1 MSLKSVL
8 VEVSPGE
15 IIDKITILEIKSERM
30 ENELKLINVRHE
42 LDILSST
49 RDTNIIGSRRLS
61 ELTANLKSVNE
72 MLWKIED
79 DIRNCEAAKD
89 FSQIFI
95 DLARAVYVTNDKRA
109 ELKRK
114 INSLLG
120 SNIIEEKS
128 YNPY

>member
-61 ELTANLKSVNE
+61 ELTTNLKSVNE

>member
-61 ELTANLKSVNE
+61 ELTTNLKSVNE

-79 DIRNCEAAKD
+79 DIRDCEAAKD

-109 ELKRK
+109 ELKRE
-114 INSLLG
+114 INLLLG

-128 YNPY
+128 YNSY

>member
-61 ELTANLKSVNE
+61 ELTTNLKSVNE

-109 ELKRK
+109 ELKRE
-114 INSLLG
+114 INLLLG

>member
-109 ELKRK
+109 ELKRE
-114 INSLLG
+114 INLLLG